1 MVQHARLIFYSL
13 LLLVIPCESTLAQKI
28 PVTPIDSLI
37 TVGYATGSLKTLSGS
52 VEKITETQ
60 MNKDQITNPLE
71 AIRGRVPGLTIQR
84 GSNGPAALDAVRLRG
99 TTSLTS
105 GNDPLIIVDG
115 VFGDLSMLTSIYP
128 TDIESF
134 TILKDASETAQYGSR
149 GASGVIEVTTKK
161 GMSGRTQVAYNGS
174 FGISTVYK
182 NLKMLSGDEYRRIAS
197 ERGISILDKG
207 YNTDF
212 QKEIEQTGLQ
222 QNHHIAF
229 YGGSSESSYRVSLG
243 FMDRQ
248 GVILNEDMKNFTSNM
263 NMNQKMF
270 DGFLNCELGMFGSIQ
285 KNHNLVDYQKT
296 FYSAATFNPTYPN
309 HKDPVTN
316 SWDGITTASQITNPL
331 AWMEVQDDDATSHI
345 STHARLTFNLL
356 EGLKLNLFGAYT
368 YNIVENSQY
377 LPTSVWANGQAYK
390 GTKKRESLLGNMML
404 TYKKNWKK
412 HFFDVLALAEL
423 QKETYTG
430 YYTTVSNFS
439 TDKFGYNNL
448 QAGAL
453 RLWEGTNSY
462 YDQPRLASFMGR
474 FNYTYA
480 DRYVLTL
487 NARTDASSKFGANH
501 KWGFFPSAS
510 AAWVISEEE
519 FMKQLPMVDNL
530 KFRIGYGLAGNQ
542 SGIDSYTTLN
552 LVKPNGVVPVGNSAV
567 VSLGDLRNTNP
578 DLKWEA
584 NKTFNMG
591 VDLGF
596 LNQRITISP
605 EFYINRSSNLLLNAQ
620 LPYSSGYQSMLI
632 NAGETKNVG
641 VELTVNTVNF
651 STKKFS
657 WNTTLTLSHNKNSV
671 KALTGEAVQ
680 LYEAKFGFNQNT
692 HRIAVGEPLGQF
704 YGYITEG
711 LYQVDDFNYDASTQT
726 YTLKDGVP
734 YHGDKGQIRPGM
746 WKFKNLTGDDNVIDE
761 NDKTVIGNA
770 QPKFYGGLNN
780 SFTYKGFD
788 LSIFLTFSYGNEVLN
803 ATKLVTSKVGSLNYN
818 ALDVMNSSNRWMT
831 INSDGQKVT
840 DPGELA
846 ALNVGKTVA
855 AYHDAQ
861 QGDNYI
867 HSWAVEDASYL
878 KLSNVTLGY
887 TFPKNLIARVGL
899 KNLRLYAT
907 GNNLLT
913 WTKYSG
919 FDPEVSTMKSGL
931 TPGVDFGA
939 YPLSRSFIFGL
950 NVAF

>member
-1 MVQHARLIFYSL
+1 MIRQHGKLTFLSF
-13 LLLVIPCESTLAQKI
+13 LLVVLCGNTFAQKI
-28 PVTPIDSLI
+28 PVIPLDLDSLI

-52 VEKITETQ
+52 VEKITEKQ
-60 MNKDQITNPLE
+60 MNKDQVTNPLE

-84 GSNGPAALDAVRLRG
+84 GTNGLAALDAVRLRG

-161 GMSGRTQVAYNGS
+161 GMQGRTQVAYNGS

-182 NLKMLSGDEYRRIAS
+182 NLKMLSGDEFRSVAS

-207 YNTDF
+207 NNTNF
-212 QKEIEQTGLQ
+212 QKEIQQTGLQ
-222 QNHHIAF
+222 QNHHVAF
-229 YGGSSESSYRVSLG
+229 YGGSSTSSYRVSLG

-270 DGFLNCELGMFGSIQ
+270 DGFFDCELGMFGSIL

-309 HKDPVTN
+309 HKD
-316 SWDGITTASQITNPL
+316 
-331 AWMEVQDDDATSHI
+331 DDDATSHI
-345 STHARLTFNLL
+345 STHARFTFNLMK
-356 EGLKLNLFGAYT
+356 ELKLVLFGAYT

-390 GTKKRESLLGNMML
+390 GTKKMESLLGNMML
-404 TYKKNWKK
+404 TYKKGWKK

-423 QKETYTG
+423 QKETYMG

-448 QAGAL
+448 QAGAV

-462 YDQPRLASFMGR
+462 YEQPRLASFMGR

-501 KWGFFPSAS
+501 KWGFFPSIS
-510 AAWVISEEE
+510 AAWVVSEEK
-519 FMKQLPMVDNL
+519 FMKRLPVVDNL

-578 DLKWEA
+578 DLKWEV
-584 NKTFNMG
+584 KHTFNT
-591 VDLGF
+591 GF
-596 LNQRITISP
+596 DVTL
-605 EFYINRSSNLLLNAQ
+605 FGNRLLLSANYYNSRTTDMLYLYNVSVPPFTYNTLLANI
-620 LPYSSGYQSMLI
+620 GSMRNWGTEIAIGITPLKTKDMELNI
-632 NAGETKNVG
+632 NANVTFQRNKLLSLSGMYNGEMISAPEYKSLASLDGAGFHGGYNHIVYQMVG
-641 VELTVNTVNF
+641 
-651 STKKFS
+651 
-657 WNTTLTLSHNKNSV
+657 
-671 KALTGEAVQ
+671 Q
-680 LYEAKFGFNQNT
+680 
-692 HRIAVGEPLGQF
+692 PLGVF
-704 YGYITEG
+704 YLPHSTGLVSDGNGGY
-711 LYQVDDFNYDASTQT
+711 T
-726 YTLKDGVP
+726 YGIADLNGGGVNLEDGEDRYVAGQAVP
-734 YHGDKGQIRPGM
+734 
-746 WKFKNLTGDDNVIDE
+746 
-761 NDKTVIGNA
+761 KTILGSNI
-770 QPKFYGGLNN
+770 
-780 SFTYKGFD
+780 SFRYKHFD
-788 LSIFLTFSYGNEVLN
+788 LSVQINGAFGHKIYNGTSLTYMNMNIFPDYNVMKSAPKQNIKDQTATDYWLEKGNYVNFDYVTFGWNVPIEKVQKLKKYVRSLRLAFTVNNL
-803 ATKLVTSKVGSLNYN
+803 ATISGYSGLSP
-818 ALDVMNSSNRWMT
+818 MINSST
-831 INSDGQKVT
+831 VNS
-840 DPGELA
+840 
-846 ALNVGKTVA
+846 
-855 AYHDAQ
+855 
-861 QGDNYI
+861 
-867 HSWAVEDASYL
+867 
-878 KLSNVTLGY
+878 TLG
-887 TFPKNLIARVGL
+887 
-899 KNLRLYAT
+899 
-907 GNNLLT
+907 
-913 WTKYSG
+913 
-919 FDPEVSTMKSGL
+919 
-931 TPGVDFGA
+931 VDDKRN
-939 YPLSRSFIFGL
+939 YPLARIYTLGL
-950 NVAF
+950 SINF